1 MAQSL
6 LGVEMKL
13 DINDIKRG
21 SLVVMENTPYVV
33 LSVKHVHMGR
43 GSAVVQSKLK
53 DLKTGKIL
61 EKSLRSSDD
70 IEEAK
75 IEKTAAQFIYERNG
89 EYWLHEKG
97 NPKNR
102 FRIEGEA
109 VGEEREFLK
118 SNMEV
123 KAYSF
128 EGNIINIELPVKAD
142 YEVIDAPPNVRG
154 NTSQGGNKVV
164 TIEGGAKV
172 SVPLFIEVGDII
184 RVNIEKGEYTERSG

>member
-1 MAQSL
+1 
-6 LGVEMKL
+6 
-13 DINDIKRG
+13 
-21 SLVVMENTPYVV
+21 
-33 LSVKHVHMGR
+33 MGR

-109 VGEEREFLK
+109 VGEEKEFLK

-172 SVPLFIEVGDII
+172 SVPLFIEV
-184 RVNIEKGEYTERSG
+184 